1 MSDPK
6 AWAYTLKAREMRGED
21 LNRYQKE
28 AWRIALKYQLDQP
41 IQQKEVKK
49 IIKQFKPA

>member
-6 AWAYTLKAREMRGED
+6 AWAYTLKARELNGED

-28 AWRIALKYQLDQP
+28 AWRQALKYQPDQP
-41 IQQKEVKK
+41 IKKEVKK